1 MGQMMNDDEII
12 ICRCEEITLGEIKKA
27 ISEGANDADAVKR
40 MTRAGMGLC
49 QNKTC
54 FNIIAKIIAQETDK
68 EISEIQPF
76 TTRPPVRPISARCW
90 SVENNVYY
98 KEIKKLK

>member
-1 MGQMMNDDEII
+1 MQLGQIMNEDEII

-27 ISEGANDADAVKR
+27 IRKGAHDADSVKR

-54 FNIIAKIIAQETDK
+54 YNLIAGIISKKTGKKLYEII
-68 EISEIQPF
+68 PF
-76 TTRPPVRPISARCW
+76 TSRPPVRPI
-90 SVENNVYY
+90 
-98 KEIKKLK
+98 KIKSW